1 VPDPSAA
8 VAFLFTDIEGSTRLW
23 EQHTAPMRAAL
34 AAHDQLACT
43 AVVAHRG
50 RLVKRT
56 GDGLHAAFADPLD
69 ALAAMLQMQHALAD
83 PAATAGLALALRCGL
98 HLGTEEARDNDFF
111 GPEVN
116 RAARIMGVA
125 HGGQMLLSQ
134 AVAEALAGRLP
145 AGVALRDLGEA
156 RLRDLARP
164 ERLWQVLAPPLRSDF
179 PALRALAATPHN
191 LVQPLNRFI
200 GREQVLAQLRTAL
213 ASHRLV
219 TLLGTGGIGKS
230 RLAQQAGALLLDDF
244 ADGVWFV
251 ELAPLADPARLPQAV
266 AEVLGVREEPGRPV
280 LDALRGFVADRRLLL
295 ILDNCEHLR
304 DAAAALAKA
313 LLQAGAALRLLATSR
328 EALRLAGEGCL
339 PVPALGV
346 PAPSATLQPD
356 ALLQHDAVRL
366 LADRLASAQPAFTLS
381 ADNAA
386 AVAEICQRLDGIPLA
401 LELAAARARALPV
414 PVIAERLRDSFAL
427 LSTRDATVAP
437 RQRTLRLLI
446 DWSHDLL
453 DEGERRLLRRLSV
466 FAGGWTLDAAEA
478 ACAGDGLAADAVLD
492 RLSGL
497 VEKSLVHYSPPAGDA
512 PPRYH
517 LLETVR
523 QYAAEKLADAG
534 PEADAWV
541 RPQHLAFYL
550 ALAEQARAAPAGVAG
565 PGAPDAAAGV
575 DRLDTERA
583 NLLAA
588 HRHALAADEGAPA
601 ALRLGFAL
609 RGYWLHRGLPTT
621 GLDMTLA
628 ALAHRGAAT
637 LPPALRARGLF
648 DAGQL
653 CSFMGRYGEARGHL
667 EHSLTLVR
675 ALGDSAR
682 VVSVLQPLGMAAIGL
697 GDRALAQ
704 ACFDEALQRARALAQ
719 PRPLA
724 AALNARAQLHR
735 LEGDPDAAQPLYA
748 EALQLARATGDRE
761 TVAVALLNLA
771 MVALGRGR
779 LDGVRAQIAEAAGLA
794 RTAGSLPA
802 ALGVLDACTGLAA
815 LAGEPALAA
824 RLHGAATHL
833 LQATRLQ
840 RDAVDAAFLAP
851 LLATARAALPAP
863 AWAAAEAD
871 GQAAAALPL
880 LDALSP
886 WLGGSS
892 AAPAFTS
899 R

>member
-1 VPDPSAA
+1 MPDPSAA

-34 AAHDQLACT
+34 AAHDELARA
-43 AVVAHRG
+43 AVAAHRG
-50 RLVKRT
+50 HLVKRT

-69 ALAAMLQMQHALAD
+69 ALAAVLQMQHALAD

-98 HLGTEEARDNDFF
+98 HLGQGEARDNDFF

-116 RAARIMGVA
+116 RAARIMAAA

-134 AVAEALAGRLP
+134 AVADALAGRLP

-156 RLRDLARP
+156 RLRDLPRP
-164 ERLWQVLAPPLRSDF
+164 ERLWQVLAPPLRGDF

-200 GREQVLAQLRTAL
+200 GRAQVLDQLRTAL
-213 ASHRLV
+213 ATQRLV

-266 AEVLGVREEPGRPV
+266 AAVLGVREEPGRPV
-280 LDALRGFVADRRLLL
+280 LDALCGFVADRRLLL
-295 ILDNCEHLR
+295 ILDNCEHLL

-313 LLQAGAALRLLATSR
+313 LLQASAQLRLLATSR
-328 EALRLAGEGCL
+328 EALRVAGEWCL

-346 PAPSATLQPD
+346 PAPSAAPQPD

-366 LADRLASAQPAFTLS
+366 LADRLASAQPAFTLT

-453 DEGERRLLRRLSV
+453 DDGERRLLRRLSV

-478 ACAGDGLAADAVLD
+478 VCAGDGLAADAVLD
-492 RLSGL
+492 RLAGL
-497 VEKSLVHYSPPAGDA
+497 VEKSLVHYTPPAGDA
-512 PPRYH
+512 PARYR

-534 PEADAWV
+534 PEADTLV

-550 ALAEQARAAPAGVAG
+550 ALAEQARAAPAA
-565 PGAPDAAAGV
+565 PGAPDAAGT

-588 HRHALAADEGAPA
+588 HRQALAADDGAAA

-609 RGYWLHRGLPTT
+609 RGHWLHRGLPTT

-628 ALAHRGAAT
+628 ALAHRGAAA

-653 CSFMGRYGEARGHL
+653 CSFMGRYAEARGHL
-667 EHSLTLVR
+667 ERSLALVR
-675 ALGDSAR
+675 AVGDSAR
-682 VVSVLQPLGMAAIGL
+682 VVSVLQPLGMAATGL
-697 GDRALAQ
+697 GDLAQ
-704 ACFDEALQRARALAQ
+704 ARACFDEALQRARALGQ

-735 LEGDPDAAQPLYA
+735 LEADPDAAQPLYA
-748 EALQLARATGDRE
+748 EALQLARATDDHE

-771 MVALGRGR
+771 MVALGRGQP
-779 LDGVRAQIAEAAGLA
+779 DGVRALIAEAAGLA
-794 RTAGSLPA
+794 RAAGSLPA

-824 RLHGAATHL
+824 RLHGAAASL

-851 LLATARAALPAP
+851 LLAGARTALPA
-863 AWAAAEAD
+863 ADWAAAEAD
-871 GQAAAALPL
+871 GQATAALPL
-880 LDALSP
+880 LDALLP
-886 WLGGSS
+886 WLGGDP
-892 AAPAFTS
+892 APAATS